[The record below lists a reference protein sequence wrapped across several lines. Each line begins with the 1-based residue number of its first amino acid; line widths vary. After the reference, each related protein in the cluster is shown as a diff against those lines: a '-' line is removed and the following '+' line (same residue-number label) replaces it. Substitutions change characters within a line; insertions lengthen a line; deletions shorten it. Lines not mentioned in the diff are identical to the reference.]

1 MALPPTT
8 SQQNQQS
15 YLEQSQ
21 EHAPICLHG
30 LTNLKDVSIHSC
42 MVVTAPRTDV
52 ERGGVCR
59 PVRLDSEESLQVFP
73 TSIKT
78 CQLVELWEHYER
90 TRLVAPEEET

>member
-42 MVVTAPRTDV
+42 MVVTARRTDV

-78 CQLVELWEHYER
+78 CQLVELW
-90 TRLVAPEEET
+90 